1 MLCYP
6 STARHPTVTSR
17 EYNASM
23 LLVIDAG
30 NSYLKFALFDG
41 PTIVKHGRYRNDADV
56 HQALLDAHLT
66 DVDAAVIGSVVPAST
81 PALVDVVRDLFHV
94 DAYVLTSKDPAGIDV
109 DYDPPGTLG
118 IDRFADAAA
127 AAHLAGAPVIAI
139 DMGTATT
146 FNVVSHSLPF
156 RDGAGVGRPKFIGGA
171 IAPGAG
177 VMSEVLSSRAAQL
190 PPVEMSRPPSV
201 IAGNSIHALQSG
213 LFYGYASM
221 VDGMIRRLQAEMGVD
236 SCPVIA
242 TGGGATDALIAEC
255 PSISLV
261 EPYLTLHGLRLLHE
275 ARV

>member
-1 MLCYP
+1 
-6 STARHPTVTSR
+6 
-17 EYNASM
+17 M
-23 LLVIDAG
+23 LLAIDAG
-30 NSYLKFALFDG
+30 NSYIKLALFDG
-41 PTIVKHGRYRNDADV
+41 PTLVKYGRHPNGTDV
-56 HQALLDAHLT
+56 RQSFLA

-81 PALVDVVRDLFHV
+81 PALINMVRSLYNV
-94 DAYVLTSKDPAGIDV
+94 DAYVPTSKDPAGIDV

-118 IDRFADAAA
+118 IDRLADAVA
-127 AAHLAGAPVIAI
+127 AAHIAGAPVIAV

-156 RDGAGVGRPKFIGGA
+156 REGAGVGRPRFIGGA
-171 IAPGAG
+171 IAPGVG
-177 VMSEVLSSRAAQL
+177 VLSEVLSSRAAQL

-221 VDGMIRRLQAEMGVD
+221 VDGMVRRLQAELGVD

-242 TGGGATDALIAEC
+242 TGGGAVAELIAAC
-255 PSISLV
+255 PSVTQV
-261 EPYLTLHGLRLLHE
+261 EPYLTLHGLRLLYE